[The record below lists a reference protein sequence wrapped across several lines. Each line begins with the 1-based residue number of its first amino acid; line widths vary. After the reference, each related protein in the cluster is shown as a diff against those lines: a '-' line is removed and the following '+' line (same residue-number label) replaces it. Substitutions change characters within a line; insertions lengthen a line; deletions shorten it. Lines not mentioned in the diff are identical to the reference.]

1 MQHEPNF
8 ENTRHIKY
16 TRADGLRDG
25 ALIPVEQFLYDT
37 SGVWEKGSQQ
47 TEFKSLSGLEYD
59 SEIGP
64 AIKTSLETGA
74 CPAILKDSL
83 RKFDELKK
91 AHAKTK
97 CLVVAKDIDAAKRI
111 HSLILSMNRR
121 VEIATSADLKGANIA
136 TDNFKFKSS
145 EILVTCQM
153 CYEGLDCKSIGVVC
167 LLTNIRS
174 KPWIEQAI
182 ARGTRFDPLAPKEQ
196 RCHLYGLDDKKMRHI
211 LERIRQEDIKATR
224 EQDDAIERESLGRN
238 KFEYVMPL
246 KSGIEGFTWADLD
259 TGKDLSAEVVKNSL
273 KEIVG
278 SEITLQQAS
287 KIAKSLLSNT
297 QEPIRPP
304 TPAERTLKLRQ
315 TIKKEV
321 NQKAYRYGQT
331 SEEINKWIK
340 LQFGKPRADMN
351 NHELE
356 AALEAIRAL

>member
-1 MQHEPNF
+1 MQYEPNL
-8 ENTRHIKY
+8 ENIRHIKY

-25 ALIPVEQFLYDT
+25 ALIPVENYLFDT
-37 SGVWEKGSQQ
+37 SGLWEKGGKQN
-47 TEFKSLSGLEYD
+47 EFKSIKCIERD
-59 SEIGP
+59 SEIGA
-64 AIKTSLETGA
+64 AIKTSLETDA
-74 CPAILKDSL
+74 CDEILKTSL

-91 AHAKTK
+91 TNPKTK
-97 CLVVAKDIDAAKRI
+97 CLVVAKDIDAARRL
-111 HSLILSMNRR
+111 HGLILSMNRR
-121 VEIATSADLKGANIA
+121 VEIATSADPKGAAIA
-136 TDNFKFKSS
+136 TDNFRFNSS

-182 ARGTRFDPLAPKEQ
+182 ARGTRNDPSAPPGQK
-196 RCHLYGLDDKKMRHI
+196 CHLFSLQDKKMEQV
-211 LERIRQEDIKATR
+211 LERIRLEDLQATR
-224 EQDDAIERESLGRN
+224 EQDEVTERASSGN
-238 KFEYVMPL
+238 SDFDHVMPL
-246 KSGIEGFTWADLD
+246 KSLIQGFKWADLD

-273 KEIVG
+273 KEIIG
-278 SEITLQQAS
+278 SEITHEQAS
-287 KIAKSLLSNT
+287 EIAQSFQSNT

-304 TPAERTLKLRQ
+304 TPAERMKKLRQ

-356 AALEAIRAL
+356 AALEAVRAL